1 MRTCS
6 KDQMKIL
13 DAWRVWVM
21 YVLVIEGVMSNSL
34 RIERAAPFWHQ
45 KERETWQFPEAC
57 SNWKNI
63 CHAFRWA
70 ASIWSIS
77 SQRKTNT
84 KEWSKSGLEENERVR
99 GPDSITKDLLD
110 RINRQERSKD
120 WREKLHVSIAV
131 RVNLPHACQI
141 IKTSQRKVRAI
152 GACLLELMGFQWGV
166 GSEGNDVP
174 HQRPN

>member
-1 MRTCS
+1 MFRMIFLSNLYESTFQKFFEEIFFSFLMRTCS
-6 KDQMKIL
+6 NNQMKIH
-13 DAWRVWVM
+13 DAWRVGVM

-77 SQRKTNT
+77 SQRETNS
-84 KEWSKSGLEENERVR
+84 KEWSKSGIEEDERVKIG
-99 GPDSITKDLLD
+99 GPGSITKDLLD

-131 RVNLPHACQI
+131 RPL
-141 IKTSQRKVRAI
+141 
-152 GACLLELMGFQWGV
+152 CL
-166 GSEGNDVP
+166 SN
-174 HQRPN
+174 HQNITKES